1 MSNYLYSKR
10 LTKDLLGSETR
21 KLKYL
26 KTLIDKSKELD
37 CSISEKFPI
46 SYFGNENE
54 DLRIR
59 GVKVLIE
66 GFDAIDSEKM
76 DIMAKYKDIKYV
88 EVNDKKQIVLQF
100 QCEDEIVEA
109 HSIYSFFDEFLEVFD
124 AAKYINYCIRNNYTD
139 VIEKN
144 INWLLFLNAEN
155 EEKQYRLL
163 IDTDDTWG
171 VRGVTSKIY
180 KNYDNSIVLYL
191 SLLSLHK
198 YSVEKNKFYHIN
210 FTSITDS
217 SINIF
222 FEQDEPVDV
231 PNVGKVYMG
240 LAVSNGEIRN
250 CKFKAELRYR
260 IENPVNSAS
269 FSAVFNNPV
278 FSIMHNMNVQTIDMQ
293 LEKLF
298 NLEELE
304 SNMMSFVERLN
315 TSENLSEDSL
325 YYLITDLLE
334 KIKDCSDISKKTKDE
349 FKKIE
354 VENMIQDTFTLIS
367 LFGKLNMI
375 STDVDEKIFI
385 ERIYHIV
392 ISDLLNKRNG

>member
-163 IDTDDTWG
+163 KDTDDTWG

-325 YYLITDLLE
+325 YYLITDLLD